1 MMLRNEDKG
10 FTMIELVTVIVVLSI
25 LGLFT
30 FSFIDN
36 AIRTYIL
43 VREQSALYADGAYI
57 MERITRELSDAT
69 VVINPAAESSSS
81 TLKFAKA
88 HTGVDPSTTVTF
100 QQNDRNLERNGTLIG
115 KNIRTFNVTRH
126 RPDVTLDETIE
137 VAIEL
142 NSPGDTSI
150 PSFVLRTKIT
160 PNNYPGDYTGR
171 SFNGDYYEVIQ

>member
-43 VREQSALYADGAYI
+43 VREQSTLYADGAYI

-69 VVINPAAESSSS
+69 AVIVPPVESSSN
-81 TLKFAKA
+81 TLKFVKA

-115 KNIRTFNVTRH
+115 KNIRFNVTRH
-126 RPDVTLDETIE
+126 RPDVALDETIE

-171 SFNGDYYEVIQ
+171 SFNGDYYEKIQ